1 MNEFSNGIRMRFP
14 PQFLDE
20 LRTRTS
26 LADVIGRKVKLAKK
40 GREHMGLCPFHSEK
54 TPSFTV
60 SEEKGFYHCF
70 GCGAHGDAIAFLT
83 ESEGVAF
90 PEAVERLAGEAGMEI
105 PQLSPQEEEAYAKR
119 STLYDVLEVAA
130 GWFENKLATA
140 QGEEAR
146 DYLRKRGLSDEVI
159 RHFRIGFAPRSRNAL
174 KDALLGQ
181 KIAEDQLVESGM
193 LVKAEEK
200 DRTYDRFRNRIIF
213 PIADARGRVV
223 AFGGRAMGSE
233 TKAKYLNSPETPL
246 FHKGDMLYNLA
257 GARKAAFE
265 KSEVIVAEGYMD
277 VIALH
282 QAGFPQAVA
291 PLGTALTEAQIGLL
305 WRLAPEPVLCFDGDK
320 AGVRAAGRAL
330 ERALPLLKP
339 GHSLRFALLPQN
351 EDPDSLI
358 QREGA
363 GAFARVLSG
372 ALSLSD
378 MLWRMVT
385 QGVDIS
391 TPERRAGLEKK
402 ALDAIA
408 PIDDEKVRGYYM
420 RDFRDRLFHTF
431 RPEKTRLASRFGSAG
446 RGTPAHRRKN
456 HLKSNLLVGTPL
468 GRAAGEAPVHS
479 YIEELLVVT
488 LLNHPALLIV
498 HHEDLVGLDLAAPEL
513 DRLRRAI
520 LEATEEDSTLD
531 PERLRDHLL
540 EKGFHALYMRLTES
554 QAMKSDWFAWPD
566 AALADA
572 EKGWIQTLKRYRRIT
587 TLQQE
592 YEAVQ
597 EELSRDTTAEGFSR
611 LMALQEE
618 IQANS
623 GNESDLEGYGLAS
636 ERPVT

>member
-1 MNEFSNGIRMRFP
+1 MRFP

-26 LADVIGRKVKLAKK
+26 LAQVIGRKVKLVKK

-83 ESEGVAF
+83 ESEGIAF

-119 STLYDVLEVAA
+119 SSLYDVMEVAV
-130 GWFENKLATA
+130 GWFENKLASPQA
-140 QGEEAR
+140 EEAR
-146 DYLRKRGLSDEVI
+146 NYLTRRGLTGETI
-159 RHFRIGFAPRSRNAL
+159 GHFRLGFAPRSRSLFKEAML
-174 KDALLGQ
+174 AK

-193 LVKAEEK
+193 LVKAEDK

-213 PIADARGRVV
+213 PITDARGRTV
-223 AFGGRAMGSE
+223 AFGGRAMGSD

-282 QAGFPQAVA
+282 QAGFTHAVA
-291 PLGTALTEAQIGLL
+291 PLGTALTEAQIALL
-305 WRLAPEPVLCFDGDK
+305 WRMAPEPVLCFDGDK

-339 GHSLRFALLPQN
+339 GHSLRFALLPDG

-363 GAFARVLSG
+363 AAFARVLGG

-378 MLWRMVT
+378 MLWRLVS

-402 ALDAIA
+402 AFDAVG
-408 PIDDEKVRGYYM
+408 PIRDEKVRGFYM
-420 RDFRDRLFHTF
+420 RDFRDRLFQI
-431 RPEKTRLASRFGSAG
+431 FGPKKRACP
-446 RGTPAHRRKN
+446 T
-456 HLKSNLLVGTPL
+456 NL
-468 GRAAGEAPVHS
+468 
-479 YIEELLVVT
+479 
-488 LLNHPALLIV
+488 
-498 HHEDLVGLDLAAPEL
+498 GL
-513 DRLRRAI
+513 
-520 LEATEEDSTLD
+520 
-531 PERLRDHLL
+531 PERDRVW
-540 EKGFHALYMRLTES
+540 GNRTASANRTC
-554 QAMKSDWFAWPD
+554 WWVRRW
-566 AALADA
+566 AAA
-572 EKGWIQTLKRYRRIT
+572 QVKRPYIPI
-587 TLQQE
+587 
-592 YEAVQ
+592 
-597 EELSRDTTAEGFSR
+597 SS
-611 LMALQEE
+611 
-618 IQANS
+618 S
-623 GNESDLEGYGLAS
+623 C
-636 ERPVT
+636 

>member
-1 MNEFSNGIRMRFP
+1 MRFP

-20 LRTRTS
+20 LRTRIS
-26 LADVIGRKVKLAKK
+26 LADVIGRKVKLVKK
-40 GREHMGLCPFHSEK
+40 GREHTGLCPFHSEK

-83 ESEGVAF
+83 DLEGLAF

-105 PQLSPQEEEAYAKR
+105 PRLSREEEEAYSKR
-119 STLYDVLEVAA
+119 SSLYDVLEVAT
-130 GWFENKLATA
+130 GWFENKLASS
-140 QGEEAR
+140 QGEEAG
-146 DYLRKRGLSDEVI
+146 DYLKRRGLSGKTI
-159 RHFRIGFAPRSRNAL
+159 GHFRLGFAPRSRSAF
-174 KDALLGQ
+174 KEALLAR
-181 KIAEDQLVESGM
+181 KIAEDQLIESGM
-193 LVKAEEK
+193 LVKPEDK

-213 PIADARGRVV
+213 PITDARGRVV

-246 FHKGDMLYNLA
+246 FHKGEILYNLA

-282 QAGFPQAVA
+282 QAGFENAVA
-291 PLGTALTEAQIGLL
+291 PLGTALTETQIGLL

-363 GAFARVLSG
+363 AAFARVLGG

-378 MLWRMVT
+378 MLWRLVS

-391 TPERRAGLEKK
+391 TPERCAGLEKK
-402 ALDAIA
+402 AFDAIG
-408 PIDDEKVRGYYM
+408 PIRDDKVRGFYM

-431 RPEKTRLASRFGSAG
+431 RPEIKKRLSSRFGAKGSSS
-446 RGTPAHRRKN
+446 RKP
-456 HLKSNLLVGTPL
+456 SGITGTPL
-468 GRAAGEAPVHS
+468 GRGAGKASVLAHREK
-479 YIEELLVVT
+479 LLLLT
-488 LLNHPALLIV
+488 ALNHPALMIA
-498 HHEDLVGLDLAAPEL
+498 HQEDLAGLDLVTQEL
-513 DRLRRAI
+513 EQLKKAI
-520 LEATEEDSTLD
+520 LEATESDSTLD
-531 PERLRDHLL
+531 AEHLRDHLV
-540 EKGFHALYMRLTES
+540 EMGFQALYMRLTES
-554 QAMKSDWFAWPD
+554 ILMRRDWFAWPD

-572 EKGWIQTLKRYRRIT
+572 ETGWLQTLKSYRRLTSLQKELEALEEEFSRNT
-587 TLQQE
+587 TE
-592 YEAVQ
+592 
-597 EELSRDTTAEGFSR
+597 EGFSR
-611 LMALQEE
+611 LVALQEE
-618 IQANS
+618 MQVNS

>member
-1 MNEFSNGIRMRFP
+1 MRFP

-26 LADVIGRKVKLAKK
+26 LADVIGRKVKLTKK
-40 GREHMGLCPFHSEK
+40 GREHTGLCPFHSEK

-105 PQLSPQEEEAYAKR
+105 PQLSPREEEAFARR
-119 STLYDVLEVAA
+119 STLYDVLEAAA
-130 GWFENKLATA
+130 GWFENKLATP

-146 DYLRKRGLSDEVI
+146 EYLKKRGLSDEVI

-174 KDALLGQ
+174 KDTLLGQ
-181 KIAEDQLVESGM
+181 KITEDQLVESGM
-193 LVKAEEK
+193 LVKAEDK

-282 QAGFPQAVA
+282 QAGFEQAVA

-305 WRLAPEPVLCFDGDK
+305 WRLAPEPVLCFDGDQ

-339 GHSLRFALLPQN
+339 GHSLRFALLPHN

-363 GAFARVLSG
+363 TAFTRVLEA

-378 MLWRMVT
+378 MLWRLVT

-402 ALDAIA
+402 VFDAIG
-408 PIDDEKVRGYYM
+408 PIRDEKVRGFYM

-431 RPEKTRLASRFGSAG
+431 RPQKTSLSSRFGPAG
-446 RGTPAHRRKN
+446 AGQRRGRPGGR
-456 HLKSNLLVGTPL
+456 KSNMLVGTPL
-468 GRAAGEAPVHS
+468 GRAVGEAPVHAH
-479 YIEELLVVT
+479 IEELLVVT
-488 LLNHPALLIV
+488 LLNHPALLIA
-498 HHEDLVGLDLAAPEL
+498 HHEDLVGLDLANPEL

-520 LEATEEDSTLD
+520 LEATERDSTLD
-531 PERLRDHLL
+531 PEGLRDHLL
-540 EKGFHALYMRLTES
+540 EKGFQALYMRLTES
-554 QAMKSDWFAWPD
+554 QVMKSDWFAWSD

-592 YEAVQ
+592 YEAAQ
-597 EELSRDTTAEGFSR
+597 EELSRNTTQEGFSR

-618 IQANS
+618 MQANS